1 MGCLAVALYRKTLN
15 LLILRI
21 SPLGT
26 TSRSRMF
33 ANVRNL
39 RKNNTIP
46 LDLIATVL
54 P

>member
-1 MGCLAVALYRKTLN
+1 
-15 LLILRI
+15 
-21 SPLGT
+21 
-26 TSRSRMF
+26 MF

-39 RKNNTIP
+39 RKNKKIP

>member
-1 MGCLAVALYRKTLN
+1 
-15 LLILRI
+15 
-21 SPLGT
+21 
-26 TSRSRMF
+26 MF
-33 ANVRNL
+33 ANVRNV